1 MVLRLAILLL
11 SISISIV
18 ACWQDA
24 SKSADFSLMNITT
37 SQFGFID
44 SMPIQLYTLSDQE
57 GTQIS
62 ITNYGGIIQS
72 WKTPDKDGEITDVV
86 LGFDSLE
93 TYLEPHP
100 YFGSIVGRYANRI
113 AGGRFDLDGTTYTLA
128 TNNGPNHLHGG
139 LKGLDKAIWK
149 VDEVTY
155 DETQSKLV
163 LSHTSPHLDEGY
175 PGRLDI
181 EVTYTLQRGGRLRI
195 DYQAKSDRSTH
206 VNLTNHSYFN
216 LGGHA
221 SGSILDHQ
229 LQIHARSI
237 TPVNELLI
245 PAGEF
250 MHVDG
255 GPFDFN
261 IPELIGARIDDEHQQ
276 ISYGGGYD
284 HNYVIDRPGLDE
296 PIALV
301 SSPLTGIRLRVF
313 TSEPGVQLY
322 TGNFLDGTLVGKG
335 NTTYMKRSGFCLE
348 TQHFPDSPNQPEFP
362 STLLLPDQVYEST
375 TIYQID
381 LL

>member
-1 MVLRLAILLL
+1 MRLAILLF
-11 SISISIV
+11 SITISIV
-18 ACWQDA
+18 ACRQDA
-24 SKSADFSLMNITT
+24 SKSADFSPMNIAT
-37 SQFGFID
+37 SQYGFID
-44 SMPIQLYTLSDQE
+44 STPIQLYTLSDQE

-72 WKTPDKDGEITDVV
+72 WKTPNKDGEIKDVV
-86 LGFDSLE
+86 MGFDSLD

-113 AGGRFDLDGTTYTLA
+113 AEGRFDLDGITYTLA

-155 DETQSKLV
+155 DSTESKLV

-175 PGRLDI
+175 PGQLHI
-181 EVTYTLQRGGRLRI
+181 VVSYTLQRGGRLRI
-195 DYQAKSDRSTH
+195 DYHAKSDRSTY

-229 LQIHARSI
+229 LQIHSRSI

-245 PAGEF
+245 PAGEY
-250 MHVDG
+250 MHVEG

-261 IPELIGARIDDEHQQ
+261 TPESIGARIDDEHQQ
-276 ISYGGGYD
+276 IGYGGGYD
-284 HNYVIDRPGLDE
+284 HNFVIDQPGLDE
-296 PIALV
+296 AIAIV
-301 SSPLTGIRLRVF
+301 SSPITGIRLRVF